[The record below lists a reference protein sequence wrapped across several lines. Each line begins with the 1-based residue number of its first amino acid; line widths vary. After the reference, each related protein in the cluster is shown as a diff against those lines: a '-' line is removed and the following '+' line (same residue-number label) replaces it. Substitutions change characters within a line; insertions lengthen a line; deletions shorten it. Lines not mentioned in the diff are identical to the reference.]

1 MLFAPPF
8 LLACCGSFLYAGDWR
23 SPDEAAGVVSTKAAP
38 ETTPVPTTAPL
49 STSSLPDGPEDT
61 VIEIGEES
69 IRISNYDR
77 LYTRRDDAVAR
88 PAGGKDDPGARTTSR
103 PDAGDRWRDSPSSA
117 SPDDPEDALAAPGEE
132 EAAPAPSAASRGD
145 RAGPDVLIRVP
156 SRGVNGFARSRN
168 LVQIHVFE
176 GGLPSGFDRT
186 PGPDAGRPDARG
198 ARAEAQEGVE
208 DEPATDASPTREG
221 EEEEALP

>member
-23 SPDEAAGVVSTKAAP
+23 IPDEAAGVVSTKAAP
-38 ETTPVPTTAPL
+38 KTTPVPTTAPL
-49 STSSLPDGPEDT
+49 STSSFPDGPEDT

-88 PAGGKDDPGARTTSR
+88 PAGGRDDPGARTTSR
-103 PDAGDRWRDSPSSA
+103 PDAGDRRRDSPSSA
-117 SPDDPEDALAAPGEE
+117 SPDDPKDALAAPGE
-132 EAAPAPSAASRGD
+132 EAAPAPSAASRGGW
-145 RAGPDVLIRVP
+145 AGPDVLIRVP

-186 PGPDAGRPDARG
+186 SEPDAGRPDARG

-208 DEPATDASPTREG
+208 DEPATDASPTLEG
-221 EEEEALP
+221 EEEEEALP